1 MSGLDRTFL
10 SGLDRAYL
18 FDLSVADDE
27 IELVNVGFA
36 LSPLLDHKQAGVLQ
50 GLNMTAHSAFVQSHV
65 FSKLGLPRKG
75 EIVLPSVGEEHRE
88 RHLVPR
94 AKGLHFQKK
103 IGDLGEALLGRRV
116 GSLKNDVALFEDIA
130 DVPVG

>member
-65 FSKLGLPRKG
+65 FGKLGLPRKG
-75 EIVLPSVGEEHRE
+75 EIVLPSVG
-88 RHLVPR
+88 
-94 AKGLHFQKK
+94 
-103 IGDLGEALLGRRV
+103 
-116 GSLKNDVALFEDIA
+116 
-130 DVPVG
+130 